1 MIKMRVSQPSVKMQV
16 SSPSV
21 HMEIKPTKVVR
32 VGGTT
37 DHRELEN
44 RDADNQHPIKA
55 ITGLGDELKKIPPAV
70 ERITNTEIEGMLT

>member
-21 HMEIKPTKVVR
+21 HMEIEPTKVVV

-44 RDADNQHPIKA
+44 RDADDQHPIKA
-55 ITGLGDELKKIPPAV
+55 ITGLQNVLNTIPPAS
-70 ERITNTEIEGMLT
+70 EKITNTEIEEMLK